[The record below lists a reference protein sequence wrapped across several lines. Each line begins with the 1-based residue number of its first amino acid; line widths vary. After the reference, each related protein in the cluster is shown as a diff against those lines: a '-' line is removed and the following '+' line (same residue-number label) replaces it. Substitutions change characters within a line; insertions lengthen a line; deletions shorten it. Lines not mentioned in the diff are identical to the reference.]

1 MAGTLLINGTDI
13 ATHALIRDAGGLL
26 ADPPPRGDL
35 IVFDFQPGGVWQ
47 AGEPDVLTFDVFV
60 VMVHKDEPGALAD
73 LAWLQSWQGQ
83 TVTLT
88 RRVDRGAGL
97 TDETCTAVMNEAV
110 RIDWDFSVRQLMQA
124 VVTFT
129 VLSGGWV
136 AS

>member
-60 VMVHKDEPGALAD
+60 VMVHKDEPG
-73 LAWLQSWQGQ
+73 Q

-97 TDETCTAVMNEAV
+97 VDETCTAVMNEAV